1 MIKVKNLTKKY
12 SNSCDLE
19 EGVMNVSFEVNQG
32 EVVAILGPSGS
43 GKSTLLRML
52 SKLEKPDSGSFHF
65 DSLDSFGYVAQEYT
79 LWPHLNVLK
88 NLTLAPSLK
97 YPNKNKEI
105 IEEAIGLLQRFGLE
119 KYKNSHPHLL
129 SGGQKQRVALLRSLM
144 MKPKIL
150 LLDEITSSLDPELT
164 KGVPDLVRTL
174 ADDGYTMLIVT
185 HHISFAKSI
194 ANRVLF
200 MKKGR
205 LLVYEDAKTFF
216 LAQNNEE
223 IKSFIADIIHEYND

>member
-1 MIKVKNLTKKY
+1 MIKINNLTKKY
-12 SNSCDLE
+12 SNSHGSED
-19 EGVMNVSFEVNQG
+19 GVIDISFDVNQG

-43 GKSTLLRML
+43 GKSTLLKIL
-52 SKLEKPDSGSFHF
+52 SNLEKSDSGSFSF
-65 DSLDSFGYVAQEYT
+65 ESENNFGYVSQEYT
-79 LWPHLNVLK
+79 LWPHLNVIE

-105 IEEAIGLLQRFGLE
+105 IEEAVGLLKRFGLE
-119 KYKNSHPHLL
+119 KYKNSYPHDL

-150 LLDEITSSLDPELT
+150 FLDEITSSLDPELT
-164 KGVPDLVRTL
+164 KSVLDLVRTL
-174 ADDGYTMLIVT
+174 ANDGYTMLIVT

-194 ANRVLF
+194 ADRVLF

-205 LLVYEDAKTFF
+205 LLAYEDAKTFF
-216 LAQNNEE
+216 SEQKNEE